1 MSWADSKDSL
11 AVSSST
17 PTVILLLIPTCD
29 HAWHWD
35 AEHTNYL
42 YRLRRSI
49 RYRLS
54 NYALPSEESKLEAQ
68 KMEEETDSSMNKSFG
83 TVYLRVMVLRPK
95 GIRAAKVNKSKAVG
109 HIFTK
114 SFIKHFEKKLNKKV
128 VKLNICSLISQATS
142 CKPWRHRLKFAG
154 F

>member
-1 MSWADSKDSL
+1 MHG
-11 AVSSST
+11 
-17 PTVILLLIPTCD
+17 TVT
-29 HAWHWD
+29 

-49 RYRLS
+49 RYRPC
-54 NYALPSEESKLEAQ
+54 NYALLSEESKLDVQ
-68 KMEEETDSSMNKSFG
+68 KMEKETHSSMNKSFG

-114 SFIKHFEKKLNKKV
+114 SFIKHLKK
-128 VKLNICSLISQATS
+128 SSQA
-142 CKPWRHRLKFAG
+142 
-154 F
+154 

>member
-1 MSWADSKDSL
+1 MHG
-11 AVSSST
+11 AVT
-17 PTVILLLIPTCD
+17 
-29 HAWHWD
+29 

-49 RYRLS
+49 RYRPS
-54 NYALPSEESKLEAQ
+54 NYALPSEESKLEVQ
-68 KMEEETDSSMNKSFG
+68 KMEKETDSSMNKSFG

-114 SFIKHFEKKLNKKV
+114 SLIKHFEKKKKV
-128 VKLNICSLISQATS
+128 VQLNICSLISQATS
-142 CKPWRHRLKFAG
+142 CKPWRRRLKFAG

>member
-17 PTVILLLIPTCD
+17 PTVIFLLIPTCD
-29 HAWHWD
+29 HAWHCD

-68 KMEEETDSSMNKSFG
+68 KMEEERDSSMNKSF
-83 TVYLRVMVLRPK
+83 VLYIYEWWCYDPK
-95 GIRAAKVNKSKAVG
+95 GSELQRSISQKQWVIYSPKVLSNTSKN
-109 HIFTK
+109 F
-114 SFIKHFEKKLNKKV
+114 LNKKV